1 MAGSVAGE
9 FDVRSIARS
18 YCPLLLLLAPLAVSV
33 AQAHCARPIAGSD
46 CGRFVGEEHAALLIG
61 VAARNGA
68 QRARTIE
75 PAIDFRTPMAAERAL
90 GGAIAGAAVRADQAI
105 GFFGHGS
112 GLFLTVKSTK
122 NRQFAFRINGR
133 T

>member
-18 YCPLLLLLAPLAVSV
+18 YCPLLLLLAPLSVSV
-33 AQAHCARPIAGSD
+33 AQAHRARPIAGSN

-68 QRARTIE
+68 PRAGTIE
-75 PAIDFRTPMAAERAL
+75 PAVDFRAPMAAERAL
-90 GGAIAGAAVRADQAI
+90 DGAVERTAVGADQAI
-105 GFFGHGS
+105 GFFSHGAGS
-112 GLFLTVKSTK
+112 LPDGK
-122 NRQFAFRINGR
+122 IN
-133 T
+133 